1 MANVTEYA
9 KADTKNGKQL
19 LFIISILGGIALI
32 GGFII
37 NKRKSNL
44 EMQKLNLEIEQ
55 MRRDN
60 AKQHPNG

>member
-32 GGFII
+32 GGFIV

>member
-32 GGFII
+32 GGFVI

>member
-1 MANVTEYA
+1 MVNVTEYA
-9 KADTKNGKQL
+9 KADSKNGKQL
-19 LFIISILGGIALI
+19 LFIISMLGGIALI

-44 EMQKLNLEIEQ
+44 EVQKLNLEIEK

-60 AKQHPNG
+60 ARQHPNG

>member
-32 GGFII
+32 GGFIV

-44 EMQKLNLEIEQ
+44 EMQKLNLEIDQ